1 MARDEQSKGRS
12 ERRAKARSSER
23 SNGRLDGKVTVITG
37 GASGMGLATV
47 KRFVDEG
54 ARVVIGDLQG
64 EPGARLAREL
74 GDSVRFRLTDVSR
87 EADVEALVRFAV
99 DEFGRLDCMFNN
111 AGFGGIAGELVDLDL
126 GAAYRNTVDVLF
138 TGVLAGVKHAARAMK
153 RNGGGSIINTASVAG
168 LRGGY
173 GPHVYSAMKS
183 AVVSLSRSAALELG
197 EHGIRVNAICPGF
210 IATAIFAG
218 QRNWSYETR
227 QRFIGELERFP
238 ATTPIRRA
246 GLGPDIAAMA
256 LYLAS
261 DESTFVTGQQFVVD
275 GGLMAGNPPD
285 PTRRSGIQEL
295 ADRFE
300 SE

>member
-1 MARDEQSKGRS
+1 MESDERSKGRA
-12 ERRAKARSSER
+12 EARSS
-23 SNGRLDGKVTVITG
+23 GRLHGRLHGKVAVITG

-64 EPGARLAREL
+64 EPGTRLAREL
-74 GDSVRFRLTDVSR
+74 GADVRFRLTDVSR
-87 EADVEALVRFAV
+87 EADVEALVGLAV

-111 AGFGGIAGELVDLDL
+111 AGFGGVAGELVDLDL

-138 TGVLAGVKHAARAMK
+138 TGVLAGVKHAARAM
-153 RNGGGSIINTASVAG
+153 RRAGGGSIINTASVAG

-173 GPHVYSAMKS
+173 GPHVYSAMKA

-197 EHGIRVNAICPGF
+197 ADGIRVNAICPGF

-300 SE
+300 AE

>member
-1 MARDEQSKGRS
+1 MESDERSKGRA
-12 ERRAKARSSER
+12 EARSS
-23 SNGRLDGKVTVITG
+23 GRLHGRLYGKVAVITG

-64 EPGARLAREL
+64 EPGTRLAREL
-74 GDSVRFRLTDVSR
+74 GADVRFRLTDVSR
-87 EADVEALVRFAV
+87 EADVEALVGLAV

-111 AGFGGIAGELVDLDL
+111 AGFGGVAGELVDLDL

-138 TGVLAGVKHAARAMK
+138 TGVLAGVKHAARAM
-153 RNGGGSIINTASVAG
+153 RRAGGGSIINTASVAG

-173 GPHVYSAMKS
+173 GPHVYSAMKA

-197 EHGIRVNAICPGF
+197 ADGIRVNAICPGF

-300 SE
+300 AE